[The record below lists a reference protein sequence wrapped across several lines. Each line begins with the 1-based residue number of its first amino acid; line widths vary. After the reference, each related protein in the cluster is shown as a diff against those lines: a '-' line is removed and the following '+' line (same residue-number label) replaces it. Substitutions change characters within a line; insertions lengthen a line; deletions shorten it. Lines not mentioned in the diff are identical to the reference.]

1 MDNTC
6 RICTKR
12 ILSHARTVKCTLC
25 KHNYHCKCISI
36 EESDIRELLSNN
48 EWFCRQCMGNLLP
61 FIHISND
68 VEFLQCL
75 DHKDYFERNWES
87 NYDRIFNPFTPSE
100 GNDDVFLLDEIDPDN
115 NFYNDMVYHS
125 SLLCKYY
132 LMDEFNQK
140 FKCEND
146 DIFSLLHM
154 NARSLPSHFSEFRR
168 LIESL
173 EVDFTVIG
181 ISETWL
187 NNQNSDLFSL
197 PNYNF
202 IENHRRARSGGG
214 VGLYLSENVKYKDRS
229 DLSIVDEN
237 MESIFIEIMAE
248 SLNVSKNV
256 IIGVV
261 YRPPGTDL
269 KQFSD
274 ILSNMLN
281 DIRSEHK
288 MCYLLG
294 DWNINLLNYDSHTL
308 TTNVVDLFYSFG
320 FMPLINR
327 PTRISNT
334 TATIID
340 NIYTN
345 AYSDLTNSD
354 HGILICDITDH
365 FPIFHINRKVTKA
378 VDEITIKKRFF
389 SSQNKTKFI
398 NELTNNDWDYLM

>member
-1 MDNTC
+1 MQGAYPHIFLNLEDSLKAWKL
-6 RICTKR
+6 I
-12 ILSHARTVKCTLC
+12 
-25 KHNYHCKCISI
+25 
-36 EESDIRELLSNN
+36 LLS
-48 EWFCRQCMGNLLP
+48 L
-61 FIHISND
+61 
-68 VEFLQCL
+68 
-75 DHKDYFERNWES
+75 
-87 NYDRIFNPFTPSE
+87 
-100 GNDDVFLLDEIDPDN
+100 VFG
-115 NFYNDMVYHS
+115 
-125 SLLCKYY
+125 K
-132 LMDEFNQK
+132 
-140 FKCEND
+140 
-146 DIFSLLHM
+146 
-154 NARSLPSHFSEFRR
+154 RG
-168 LIESL
+168 LI
-173 EVDFTVIG
+173 
-181 ISETWL
+181 
-187 NNQNSDLFSL
+187 SDLFSL